1 MHYYVPEGRAY
12 RLSCH
17 VQRKYHQEG
26 VTYCLSSDREPEF
39 RFVGNKWENVHN
51 SIRQERSVCRRSSY
65 QNSYLREKLSV
76 SSTGSEIVI
85 RNHLLELREDANLV
99 EVTEEGDT
107 LTAFKRRIEADD
119 DIEEAD
125 DFFVVILSSV
135 TKELVFL
142 RPGEAAQLQLQEVA
156 HNQIISV
163 FRCCSILKKLKI
175 FEYSL
180 QERK

>member
-1 MHYYVPEGRAY
+1 MAQDYLDLLVQLVDLDEGRIGQQHVLVHRDRTVGHIVE
-12 RLSCH
+12 RLSA
-17 VQRKYHQEG
+17 
-26 VTYCLSSDREPEF
+26 SSP
-39 RFVGNKWENVHN
+39 
-51 SIRQERSVCRRSSY
+51 
-65 QNSYLREKLSV
+65 
-76 SSTGSEIVI
+76 GSEIVI
-85 RNHLLELREDANLV
+85 RNHLLELGEDEKLA

-107 LTAFKRRIEADD
+107 LTAFRRRSKAEDKIE
-119 DIEEAD
+119 D
-125 DFFVVILSSV
+125 DFFVVIISSV

>member
-1 MHYYVPEGRAY
+1 MTGEII
-12 RLSCH
+12 L
-17 VQRKYHQEG
+17 QEIFILEQKTIG
-26 VTYCLSSDREPEF
+26 D
-39 RFVGNKWENVHN
+39 
-51 SIRQERSVCRRSSY
+51 
-65 QNSYLREKLSV
+65 LREKLSA
-76 SSTGSEIVI
+76 SSPGPKIII
-85 RNHLLELREDANLV
+85 RNHLLELEEDEKLA

-156 HNQIISV
+156 LNQIVSV
-163 FRCCSILKKLKI
+163 FR
-175 FEYSL
+175 
-180 QERK
+180 